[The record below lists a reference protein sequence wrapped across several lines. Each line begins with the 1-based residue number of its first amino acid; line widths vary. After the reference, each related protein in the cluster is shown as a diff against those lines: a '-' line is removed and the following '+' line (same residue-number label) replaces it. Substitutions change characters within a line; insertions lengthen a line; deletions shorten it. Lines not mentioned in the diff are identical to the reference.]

1 MNMNEV
7 TWRDCMELSSI
18 ISSAILESQDEELMK
33 ITLGQLNKI
42 KEITKNEIKSYFEN
56 NENERLQ
63 TRN

>member
-1 MNMNEV
+1 MNEV

-18 ISSAILESQDEELMK
+18 IGSAILDSQDEELMK

-42 KEITKNEIKSYFEN
+42 KEIAKNEIKSYFEN
-56 NENERLQ
+56 SENERVQ

>member
-1 MNMNEV
+1 MNEV

-18 ISSAILESQDEELMK
+18 ISAAILDSQDEELMK

-42 KEITKNEIKSYFEN
+42 KEITKNEIKSYFETT
-56 NENERLQ
+56 NERVQ